1 MDVIIFSIGIVIGL
15 VVGVFTIKKLTNN
28 IDEKEFSETK
38 EENISLKTKLEE
50 AEKQIDRITLE
61 LKQESTRLEQ
71 ELQNSAS
78 LNSERKSL
86 TQKLDEQKSEL
97 IKVQEELTLKFEN
110 LANKIF
116 EEKTGK
122 FKKDSEES
130 ISKVLTPLKEQ
141 IGNFQKKI
149 DDSFSSQ
156 AKEQFSLKREIERIV
171 NVNEKMTLQTESLTK
186 ALKGDVKVQG
196 NWGEVVLERI
206 LEDSGLRKN
215 VDYILQGEA
224 MQLKS
229 ETGNLQKPDVIVKL
243 PEDKHIIIDSKVSL
257 TAYEKYCSTDDDEQ
271 KKIHLKEFIDSFR
284 THIKGLESKKYHQN
298 EKLSSPEFTFMFMP
312 LEGAYLLALQHDKE
326 IQSFAWSKKIA
337 ITCPSTLFANL
348 RTIASLW
355 RIEKQNKNAEEI
367 AIQGGKLY
375 DKFIGFINDMKSIGK
390 NISDTEKSYNNA
402 VNKLSEGRGNLV
414 KSSEKLKK
422 LGSKTSKSLP
432 TEFATENED
441 SNMNQLEETKLKAIS
456 NS

>member
-1 MDVIIFSIGIVIGL
+1 MDVIIFSIGLVLGAVIAF
-15 VVGVFTIKKLTNN
+15 FTAKKLTKN
-28 IDEKEFSETK
+28 IDEKEFDEFKS
-38 EENISLKTKLEE
+38 ENISLKTKLEE
-50 AEKQIDRITLE
+50 AEKQIDKITSD

-78 LNSERKSL
+78 LNSERKNLS
-86 TQKLDEQKSEL
+86 QKLEEQKSEL

-141 IGNFQKKI
+141 LGQFQKKI

-215 VDYILQGEA
+215 IDYILQGED
-224 MQLKS
+224 MKLKS
-229 ETGNLQKPDVIVKL
+229 ELGSAQKPDVIVKL
-243 PEDKHIIIDSKVSL
+243 PEGKHIIIDSKVSL
-257 TAYEKYCSTDDDEQ
+257 TAYEKYCSTEDETQ
-271 KKIHLKEFIDSFR
+271 KKIHLKEFLDSFR
-284 THIKGLESKKYHQN
+284 SHIKNLESKKYHQN

-326 IQSFAWSKKIA
+326 VQSFAWSKKIA

-390 NISDTEKSYNNA
+390 NISDTEKAYNNA
-402 VNKLSEGRGNLV
+402 LNKLSEGRGNLV

-432 TEFATENED
+432 TEFSPENED
-441 SNMNQLEETKLKAIS
+441 DNQISQAEETKLKAIS
-456 NS
+456 N